1 MHGDTMQTERAGM
14 NEAGNRKAKRWGFRW
29 HPDRLT
35 QSSWPIELAA
45 LAGCPGRPDRASRS
59 QYEPTSRA
67 RLRWRI
73 AQVTHSRREWVA
85 KWCKSIPVTVAQSSW
100 QIE

>member
-1 MHGDTMQTERAGM
+1 MQTERAGM

-29 HPDRLT
+29 GFRWHPARLT

-45 LAGCPGRPDRASRS
+45 WAGRPGQSYGACRS

-73 AQVTHSRREWVA
+73 AQVAHSQPEWVA
-85 KWCKSIPVTVAQSSW
+85 KSCKSIPVTVAQSSW